1 MRHCSLVTLLLTIA
15 LGTAAVAR
23 EARPAAQAGVRVA
36 QASATRATDE
46 PARESASAAPVT
58 GAASYEHEHHAP
70 ISAAAAA
77 HEEAGST
84 PVSNAAAATHKDE
97 HSVPASGADGAAA
110 QEHEHVHHAPASPP
124 PPPGELTATR
134 IPDVPVLTQA
144 GEQRHFYRDLVQGRL
159 VAINFIFTRC
169 TAVCPLLGAR
179 FSQLQKVLG
188 ADAARVGLISVSI
201 DPAND
206 TPQRLAQW
214 SQGLGAQPGW
224 TLVTGERADLD
235 ALLRALGASAA
246 DPASHVPIAL
256 IVDERRQPARW
267 QRLDG
272 LADAAVLARALR
284 DRLQPEG
291 GE

>member
-1 MRHCSLVTLLLTIA
+1 LQRWSCKPIAGVDARGYCATADVGGGRISGLDQGDARMRHCSLIAALLMFFA
-15 LGTAAVAR
+15 AGAAVAH
-23 EARPAAQAGVRVA
+23 
-36 QASATRATDE
+36 DHK
-46 PARESASAAPVT
+46 
-58 GAASYEHEHHAP
+58 HEHHAP
-70 ISAAAAA
+70 
-77 HEEAGST
+77 
-84 PVSNAAAATHKDE
+84 VDL
-97 HSVPASGADGAAA
+97 
-110 QEHEHVHHAPASPP
+110 
-124 PPPGELTATR
+124 PPPGEMTAAR
-134 IPDVPVLTQA
+134 IADVPVLTQA
-144 GEQRHFYRDLVQGRL
+144 GEAKQFYRDLVQGRL

-179 FSQLQKVLG
+179 FSQLQKILG
-188 ADAARVGLISVSI
+188 EDAAKISLISVSI

-235 ALLRALGASAA
+235 ALLRSLGASAA
-246 DPASHVPIAL
+246 DTASHVPIAL

-284 DRLQPEG
+284 DRLQPEEG
-291 GE
+291 G

>member
-15 LGTAAVAR
+15 MATAAAAQ
-23 EARPAAQAGVRVA
+23 EARPVPAQNSAKMAQESTGQAPDAVVA
-36 QASATRATDE
+36 QDA
-46 PARESASAAPVT
+46 ASAAT
-58 GAASYEHEHHAP
+58 TEAAPHKHEHHAP
-70 ISAAAAA
+70 
-77 HEEAGST
+77 
-84 PVSNAAAATHKDE
+84 
-97 HSVPASGADGAAA
+97 A
-110 QEHEHVHHAPASPP
+110 QP
-124 PPPGELTATR
+124 PPPGEMSPAR
-134 IPDVPVLTQA
+134 IADVPVLTQA
-144 GEQRHFYRDLVQGRL
+144 GEPRHFYRDLVQGRL

-179 FSQLQKVLG
+179 FSQVQKVLG
-188 ADAARVGLISVSI
+188 EDAARVSLISVSI

-235 ALLRALGASAA
+235 QLLRSLGASAA

-284 DRLQPEG
+284 DRLQPDA

>member
-15 LGTAAVAR
+15 MGAAAPPP
-23 EARPAAQAGVRVA
+23 AAAQAGEAVALDPAARTAGEAVRDSASPAPA
-36 QASATRATDE
+36 QAADAETH
-46 PARESASAAPVT
+46 
-58 GAASYEHEHHAP
+58 EHEHPA
-70 ISAAAAA
+70 
-77 HEEAGST
+77 
-84 PVSNAAAATHKDE
+84 
-97 HSVPASGADGAAA
+97 PASGAGAASHEDEPGA
-110 QEHEHVHHAPASPP
+110 PASAPAAHGPEHIHHAPATP
-124 PPPGELTATR
+124 PPPGELTAAR

-144 GEQRHFYRDLVQGRL
+144 GEPRHFYRDLVQGRL

-179 FSQLQKVLG
+179 FSQLQKMLG
-188 ADAARVGLISVSI
+188 EDMARVGLISVSI

-235 ALLRALGASAA
+235 ELLRSLGASAA

-284 DRLQPEG
+284 DRLQPES